1 MYSRSTCRTYYAIY
15 INTIYIKY
23 DVLCFLTYI
32 SCVQD
37 LCLKQQK
44 QKLRCTYTHMY
55 TVLIINGKFLFGF
68 EITGAARRRR
78 CRLLYTH
85 HTIKMKSTRAPSK
98 VIRAS
103 WRWDMNKY
111 ALCNNI
117 YVCIVCIVC
126 VVCVCCRQTM
136 PRVQWHNF
144 YAQHWT
150 LHGTA
155 STLTCKSTISQAI
168 NLSCAFY
175 GVFSIRRCSI
185 YFYI

>member
-1 MYSRSTCRTYYAIY
+1 MCARFMFKTTKTKTTLHIHTYVYSSYNKREVFVWIW
-15 INTIYIKY
+15 NN
-23 DVLCFLTYI
+23 
-32 SCVQD
+32 
-37 LCLKQQK
+37 
-44 QKLRCTYTHMY
+44 RC
-55 TVLIINGKFLFGF
+55 
-68 EITGAARRRR
+68 GAAAS
-78 CRLLYTH
+78 LSSTLHTPH

-103 WRWDMNKY
+103 WRCDMNKY